1 MIHLSVRKILKIKLM
16 VNKTNNLLRTMTK
29 KNSYSSQ
36 TQNKKPKKS
45 ANIISFDEIASR
57 FEPKSR
63 LSISTGT
70 PANIISFDFLKALSQ
85 AHEAE
90 DFMQADTSDGT
101 KSLKKSRTTAFAHL
115 SPELLSVLSRVD
127 QLTNKFEIVRTQTN
141 EDLNHFLPEQNDLT
155 NRVWEAMRY
164 SALSDGKALRPFLV
178 WTVGQMLDCLP
189 EALSRIACAVEMV
202 HTYSLIHDDL
212 PAMDNDTLRRG
223 KPTCHIAFDEATA
236 ILAGDGLLTKAFEI
250 LSEPNCPM
258 LAQQKCRIICELAKC
273 AGASGMIGGQ
283 MIDMYGETKQLSEE
297 EIYQMQALKTGKLL
311 HFSCIAPCFI
321 SNCPMEEKIALVEYA
336 HLLGILFQMTDDL
349 LDAWGDEQ
357 TIGKSVRKDAKANK
371 STFVSLYGTEK
382 TVERVQEICK
392 QALEKLEI
400 FGERAALLKSLTE
413 YIAVRDK

>member
-1 MIHLSVRKILKIKLM
+1 MK
-16 VNKTNNLLRTMTK
+16 K
-29 KNSYSSQ
+29 KNIYSAQS
-36 TQNKKPKKS
+36 QNKNPKKT
-45 ANIISFDEIASR
+45 AKIISFDEIASH

-63 LSISTGT
+63 LAIQTGT
-70 PANIISFDFLKALSQ
+70 PANIISFDFLKALSK
-85 AHEAE
+85 AHDTE
-90 DFMQADTSDGT
+90 DFTQSATSG
-101 KSLKKSRTTAFAHL
+101 KKKSPTLAFAHL
-115 SPELLSVLSRVD
+115 SPELLSVLSQMD

-141 EDLNHFLPEQNDLT
+141 EDLNRFLPEQNDLT
-155 NRVWEAMRY
+155 NRVWKAMRY

-178 WTVGQMLDCLP
+178 WTVGQMLDCSP

-212 PAMDNDTLRRG
+212 PAMDNDSLRRG

-250 LSEPNCPM
+250 LSEPTCPM

-273 AGASGMIGGQ
+273 AGSSGMIGGQ
-283 MIDMYGETKQLSEE
+283 MIDMYGETNQLSEE

-357 TIGKSVRKDAKANK
+357 TIGKSVRKDTKANK